1 MFWDIRLSA
10 WIILLRGY
18 GMLALR
24 ADKNVESDLEPAE
37 FLVDLC
43 KKIPSHVNEE
53 CGSGGFFYSD
63 GRLAAE
69 VHALL
74 AIDHEA
80 GGFGT
85 LQAYLE
91 GAITADEMRP

>member
-1 MFWDIRLSA
+1 
-10 WIILLRGY
+10 
-18 GMLALR
+18 MLALQP
-24 ADKNVESDLEPAE
+24 DKNVERDLEPAE
-37 FLVDLC
+37 FLIDFC

-53 CGSGGFFYSD
+53 CGSGGFFYPD
-63 GRLAAE
+63 GCLAAE

-85 LQAYLE
+85 LQSYLE
-91 GAITADEMRP
+91 GTITTDEMGA